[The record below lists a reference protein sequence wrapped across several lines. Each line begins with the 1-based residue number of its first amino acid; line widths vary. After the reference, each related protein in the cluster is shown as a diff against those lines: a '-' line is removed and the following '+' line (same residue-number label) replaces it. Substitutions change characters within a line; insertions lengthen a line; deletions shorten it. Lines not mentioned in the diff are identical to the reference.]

1 MADFDYQKMNDYVSA
16 DPEVT
21 KLRQQ
26 RKTAHSKIKIQREL
40 ARKHIEKMHGLYLAK
55 TAVMEKIIIEPSTDP
70 NEQYLEEVTG
80 QCGECWANDWQE
92 AYDTV
97 FDGQLSCAT
106 AISSIAK
113 LIYKYSEE
121 VNLING
127 CLDTLEDELRKQF
140 RTQFYKDQQKT
151 TKEVEK

>member
-1 MADFDYQKMNDYVSA
+1 MADFDYQKMHDYVSA

-21 KLRQQ
+21 KLRKQ
-26 RKTAHSKIKIQREL
+26 RTTAHSKIKIQREL

-55 TAVMEKIIIEPSTDP
+55 TAVMEKMCVEPAEPADE
-70 NEQYLEEVTG
+70 NYLETVTG
-80 QCGECWANDWQE
+80 QCGECWAGDWQE

-106 AISSIAK
+106 AISNIAK

-121 VNLING
+121 VNLITG

-140 RTQFYKDQQKT
+140 RTQFYKDQESV
-151 TKEVEK
+151 KEAEQ

>member
-1 MADFDYQKMNDYVSA
+1 MADFDYQKMHDYVSA

-21 KLRQQ
+21 KLRKQ
-26 RKTAHSKIKIQREL
+26 RTTAHQKIKMQREL

-55 TAVMEKIIIEPSTDP
+55 TAVMEKICLDTAPEPA
-70 NEQYLEEVTG
+70 EEHYLESITG
-80 QCGECWANDWQE
+80 QCSECWSGEWQE
-92 AYDTV
+92 ALDTV

-106 AISSIAK
+106 AISNIAK

-121 VNLING
+121 VNLITG

-140 RTQFYKDQQKT
+140 RTQFYKDQQNPE
-151 TKEVEK
+151 EVEL

>member
-26 RKTAHSKIKIQREL
+26 KDSALKKIKILKQSSTR
-40 ARKHIEKMHGLYLAK
+40 HIEKMHGLYLAK
-55 TAVMEKIIIEPSTDP
+55 TAVMEKVCLDEASEIGE
-70 NEQYLEEVTG
+70 EHYLEKVTG
-80 QCGECWANDWQE
+80 QCSECWAGDWQE
-92 AYDTV
+92 AAEVV
-97 FDGQLSCAT
+97 FDASLACSVSLANL
-106 AISSIAK
+106 AK
-113 LIYKYSEE
+113 QITRLSEE

-140 RTQFYKDQQKT
+140 RTQFYKDQQT
-151 TKEVEK
+151 NTEVEL